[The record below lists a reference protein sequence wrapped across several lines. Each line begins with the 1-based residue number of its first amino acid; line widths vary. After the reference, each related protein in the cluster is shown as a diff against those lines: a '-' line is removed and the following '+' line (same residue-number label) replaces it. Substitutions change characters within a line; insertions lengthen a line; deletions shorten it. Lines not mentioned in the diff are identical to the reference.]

1 MWILATRT
9 RVDSCERFIQGWIQS
24 QASTPVYVRLDTCD
38 PFIIQ
43 LKNLPWPEQFTVHVG
58 PRQGLR
64 AAMEEM
70 FQAHPQEAWY
80 GILADDLVPRTPGW
94 DQLLVQRAGR
104 GCISYPNDLGR
115 KTKLPT
121 HPCVGGDLVRAQGWF
136 GLPVV
141 RHYCVD
147 SVYRYIGDQ
156 LGIKHRLDDV
166 IVEHVHYSEKKSER
180 DGLYRETSR
189 FKDSDDTAYTA
200 WLRDQG
206 PQLIQRLRSQGFTAQ

>member
-9 RVDSCERFIQGWIQS
+9 RVDNCQRFIEGWTES
-24 QASTPVYVRLDTCD
+24 GASTPVYVRLDDCD
-38 PFIIQ
+38 PFVEQ
-43 LKNLPWPEQFTVHVG
+43 TKSLPWPSEFSVHVG

-64 AAMEEM
+64 AAMQEM
-70 FQAHPQEAWY
+70 YLAYPNEPWY

-94 DQLLVQRAGR
+94 DRLLVERAGSR
-104 GCISYPNDLGR
+104 QISYPNDMGR

-147 SVYRYIGDQ
+147 SVYRYIGDH

-166 IVEHVHYSEKKSER
+166 IVEHVHYSEQKTQR
-180 DGLYRETSR
+180 DGLYRETSS
-189 FKDSDDTAYTA
+189 FKHADDAAYTE
-200 WLRDQG
+200 WLKEQG
-206 PQLIQRLRSQGFTAQ
+206 PHLIQRLRSLGFGN

>member
-9 RVDSCERFIQGWIQS
+9 RIDNCQRFIGGWIES
-24 QASTPVYVRLDTCD
+24 KASTPVYVRLDDCD
-38 PFIIQ
+38 PQLEQ
-43 LKNLPWPEQFTVHVG
+43 LKNLPWPSTFTVHVG
-58 PRQGLR
+58 PREGLC

-70 FQAHPQEAWY
+70 FHAHPNEPWY
-80 GILADDLVPRTPGW
+80 GILADDLVPKTSEW
-94 DQLLVQRAGR
+94 DRLLVERAGC
-104 GCISYPNDLGR
+104 GYISYPNDLGR

-136 GLPVV
+136 GLPGV

-166 IVEHVHYSEKKSER
+166 VVEHVHYSEKKSQR

-189 FKDSDDTAYTA
+189 YKDSDDQAYSV
-200 WLRDQG
+200 WLQTQG
-206 PQLIQRLRSQGFTAQ
+206 PDLIQQLRQQGFTAQ